1 MQASKNN
8 KKETVTMPLA
18 TSSTQPALFGERLVK
33 LGKLKPTDLERAL
46 RAQGEIHQPLGSVLV
61 RLGMLTEQEV
71 AFVLSRHLGL
81 RLAMTRDYPSLPVD
95 SHGISINYMR
105 NAEVVP
111 VQADDERM
119 IVAMSNPQD
128 EFSRQALFMASGKQ
142 IEPLLGL
149 PSEIRTNIER
159 LYGAEAGKV
168 HGNDDEFEITGGG
181 DNLDDIEHLKDMASE
196 APVIRLVNQIM
207 TNAMSQRASDIHIEP
222 FESHLKVRYRID
234 GVIHEV
240 ESPPAQLTAAIISR
254 IKLMARLNIA
264 ERRLPQ
270 DGRIQMRAQGKEI
283 DMRVSTVP
291 TMHGESVVMRL
302 LDKNSVKL
310 DLNTLGFSDDNFQKI
325 QKELDAPHGVI
336 LVTGPTGSGKT
347 TTLYAALTQL
357 NTPENKILTVE
368 DPVEYELEGINQ
380 IQANPKIG
388 LTFADALRSIVRQ
401 DPDIIMIG
409 EMRDE
414 ETARIAIQS
423 ALTGHLVLSTL
434 HTNDAASGVTRL
446 LDMGLEDYLL
456 TSTVNGILAQRLVRR
471 LCPQCRESHNVLP
484 EIVEELNLRQYQPEG
499 ELRLWHA
506 KGCSACGHTGYKGR
520 SAIHEF
526 LVMDDSLRR
535 LILKHEDAGVL
546 QEQARKAG
554 MRTMYEDGLMKAL
567 KGVTTLEEVL
577 RVAEETP
584 NASV

>member
-1 MQASKNN
+1 M
-8 KKETVTMPLA
+8 LA
-18 TSSTQPALFGERLVK
+18 AAIKPRSTPPPVPFGERLIQ
-33 LGKLKPTDLERAL
+33 LGKIKPADLERAL
-46 RAQGEIHQPLGSVLV
+46 RAQVEIHQPLGSVLV
-61 RLGMLTEQEV
+61 RLGLLTEQEV
-71 AFVLSRHLGL
+71 AVVLSRHLGVA
-81 RLAMTRDYPSLPVD
+81 LALTRDYPTEPLQD
-95 SHGISINYMR
+95 LGISVNYMR
-105 NAEVVP
+105 AAEVVP
-111 VQADDERM
+111 LFEHEGVLT
-119 IVAMSNPQD
+119 VAMSDPGDQ
-128 EFSRQALFMASGKQ
+128 FARQALQMAAGKP
-142 IEPLLGL
+142 IKPLLGL

-159 LYGAEAGKV
+159 LYSASAKKDEE
-168 HGNDDEFEITGGG
+168 EFEITSRDDGMA
-181 DNLDDIEHLKDMASE
+181 DIEHLKDMASE
-196 APVIRLVNQIM
+196 APVIKIVNQIM
-207 TNAMSQRASDIHIEP
+207 TEAMARRASDIHIEP
-222 FESHLKVRYRID
+222 FETHLKVRYRID

-240 ESPPAQLTAAIISR
+240 DSPPATMTAAVLSR
-254 IKLMARLNIA
+254 VKLMARLNIA

-270 DGRIQMRAQGKEI
+270 DGRIQLKAQGKEI

-310 DLNTLGFSDDNFQKI
+310 ELSSLGFSEENFARLQR
-325 QKELDAPHGVI
+325 ELSQPHGVV

-347 TTLYAALTQL
+347 TTLYAALTQM
-357 NTPENKILTVE
+357 NTTENKILTVE

-388 LTFADALRSIVRQ
+388 LTFSDALRSIVRQ

-409 EMRDE
+409 EMRDV

-423 ALTGHLVLSTL
+423 ALTGHLVLSTI

-446 LDMGLEDYLL
+446 LDMGIEDYLI
-456 TSTVNGILAQRLVRR
+456 TSTVNCILAQRLVRR
-471 LCPQCRESHNVLP
+471 LCPQCREPYSVLT
-484 EIVEELNLRQYQPEG
+484 EIEQELGLRQYQREG

-506 KGCSACGHTGYKGR
+506 KGCRACGFTGYKGR
-520 SAIHEF
+520 SAIHEV
-526 LVMDDSLRR
+526 LVMDDSIRR
-535 LILKHEDAGVL
+535 LVLKHEDAGVI

-554 MRTMYEDGLMKAL
+554 MRTLYEDGLQKAL

>member
-1 MQASKNN
+1 MQ
-8 KKETVTMPLA
+8 VA
-18 TSSTQPALFGERLVK
+18 TSHAPAAMFGEKLVK
-33 LGKLKPTDLERAL
+33 LGKLKPADLDRAL
-46 RAQGEIHQPLGSVLV
+46 RAQAEIRQPLGSVLV
-61 RLGMLTEQEV
+61 RLGMLSEQEV
-71 AFVLSRHLGL
+71 AFVLSRHLNI
-81 RLAMTRDYPSLPVD
+81 RLAVSGDYPSLPLEN
-95 SHGISINYMR
+95 HGVPVNYMR
-105 NAEVVP
+105 TAELVP
-111 VQADDERM
+111 VSIAQERM
-119 IVAMSNPQD
+119 VVVMSNPQD
-128 EFSRQALFMASGKQ
+128 GFARQALSMSVGKT
-142 IEPLLGL
+142 IEPLLGI
-149 PSEIRTNIER
+149 PSEIRTHIER
-159 LYGAEAGKV
+159 MYGTDADKKALE
-168 HGNDDEFEITGGG
+168 DEFEITGT
-181 DNLDDIEHLKDMASE
+181 DENLDDIEHLKDMASG
-196 APVIRLVNQIM
+196 APVIRIVNQIM
-207 TNAMSQRASDIHIEP
+207 TNAMVMRASDIHIEP
-222 FESHLKVRYRID
+222 FERHLKVRYRID
-234 GVIHEV
+234 GVIHEM
-240 ESPPAQLTAAIISR
+240 ESPPTQLTAAIISR

-310 DLNTLGFSDDNFQKI
+310 DLKTLGFAEDNFQRI

-409 EMRDE
+409 EMRDV

-434 HTNDAASGVTRL
+434 HTNDAASGITRL
-446 LDMGLEDYLL
+446 LDMGIEDYLI

-471 LCPQCRESHNVLP
+471 LCPQCRDSHRVLP
-484 EIVEELNLRQYQPEG
+484 EIEQELGLRQYQPEG

-506 KGCSACGHTGYKGR
+506 RGCQACGHTGYKGR

-526 LVMDDSLRR
+526 LVMDDDVRR
-535 LILKHEDAGVL
+535 LVLKREDAGVL
-546 QEQARKAG
+546 QAQARRAG
-554 MRTMYEDGLMKAL
+554 MRTMYEDGLSKAL
-567 KGVTTLEEVL
+567 RGVTTLEEVL

-584 NASV
+584 NGDV

>member
-1 MQASKNN
+1 MQV
-8 KKETVTMPLA
+8 VTSDL
-18 TSSTQPALFGERLVK
+18 PAAAFGEMLVQM
-33 LGKLKPTDLERAL
+33 GKLKPVDLERAL
-46 RAQGEIHQPLGSVLV
+46 RAQAEIRQPLGRVLV
-61 RLGMLTEQEV
+61 QLGLLTEQEI
-71 AFVLSRHLGL
+71 AFVLSRHLNI
-81 RLAMTRDYPSLPVD
+81 RMASTKDYPILPVENL
-95 SHGISINYMR
+95 GISVNYMR
-105 NAEVVP
+105 NAELVP
-111 VQADDERM
+111 ILVEAERM
-119 IVAMSNPQD
+119 VVIMAYPQD
-128 EFSRQALFMASGKQ
+128 QFAQQALALACGGKP

-149 PSEIRTNIER
+149 PSEIRAHIER
-159 LYGAEAGKV
+159 LYGAEATKTANFNAGEE
-168 HGNDDEFEITGGG
+168 EFEITGRD

-207 TNAMSQRASDIHIEP
+207 TNAMSMRASDIHIEP
-222 FESHLKVRYRID
+222 FEKHLKVRYRID
-234 GVIHEV
+234 GVINEM
-240 ESPPAQLTAAIISR
+240 ESPPPQLTAAIISR

-270 DGRIQMRAQGKEI
+270 DGRIQMRAQGREI

-302 LDKNSVKL
+302 LDKHSIKL
-310 DLNTLGFSDDNFQKI
+310 DLRTLGFSDANFRLL

-357 NTPENKILTVE
+357 NTSENKILTVE

-409 EMRDE
+409 EMRDV

-434 HTNDAASGVTRL
+434 HTNDAASGITRL
-446 LDMGLEDYLL
+446 LDMGIEDYLI

-471 LCPQCRESHNVLP
+471 LCPQCRESYSVMP
-484 EIVEELNLRQYQPEG
+484 EIERELGLRRYQPKG

-506 KGCSACGHTGYKGR
+506 RGCLACSNTGFKGR
-520 SAIHEF
+520 SAIHVF
-526 LVMDDSLRR
+526 LVMDDAVRR
-535 LILKHEDAGVL
+535 LILQHVDATIL

-554 MRTMYEDGLMKAL
+554 MSTMYEDGLMKAL
-567 KGVTTLEEVL
+567 KGVTTLEEIL

-584 NASV
+584 CADV

>member
-1 MQASKNN
+1 MQVAPSHAPS
-8 KKETVTMPLA
+8 V
-18 TSSTQPALFGERLVK
+18 LFGERLVK
-33 LGKLKPTDLERAL
+33 QGKLKSADLERAL
-46 RAQGEIHQPLGSVLV
+46 RAQAEIRQPLGSVLV

-71 AFVLSRHLGL
+71 AFVLSRHLGV
-81 RLAMTRDYPSLPVD
+81 RMAMTRDYPSIALENP
-95 SHGISINYMR
+95 GISINYMR

-111 VQADDERM
+111 VHLEEDR
-119 IVAMSNPQD
+119 IVVAMSNPQD
-128 EFSRQALFMASGKQ
+128 EFCRQALFMASGKQ

-149 PSEIRTNIER
+149 PSEIRANIER
-159 LYGAEAGKV
+159 LYGADADKAK
-168 HGNDDEFEITGGG
+168 GNDDEFEITGGHE
-181 DNLDDIEHLKDMASE
+181 NLDDIEHLKDMASE
-196 APVIRLVNQIM
+196 APVIRTVNQIM
-207 TNAMSQRASDIHIEP
+207 TNAMTQRASDIHIEP
-222 FESHLKVRYRID
+222 FETHLKVRYRID

-240 ESPPAQLTAAIISR
+240 ESPPVQLTAAIISR

-270 DGRIQMRAQGKEI
+270 DGRIQMRAHGKEI

-310 DLNTLGFSDDNFQKI
+310 DLKTLGFSDDNFQRL
-325 QKELDAPHGVI
+325 QKELDAPHGVV

-388 LTFADALRSIVRQ
+388 LNFADALRSIVRQ

-409 EMRDE
+409 EMRDV

-434 HTNDAASGVTRL
+434 HTNDAASGITRL

-471 LCPQCRESHNVLP
+471 LCPQCRESHSVLP
-484 EIVEELNLRQYQPEG
+484 EIEHELGLRKYQPDG

-506 KGCSACGHTGYKGR
+506 KGCSACGNTGYKGR

-526 LVMDDSLRR
+526 LVMDDPLRR

-554 MRTMYEDGLMKAL
+554 MRTMYEDGLIKAL

-577 RVAEETP
+577 RVAEDTP

>member
-1 MQASKNN
+1 MLN
-8 KKETVTMPLA
+8 V
-18 TSSTQPALFGERLVK
+18 SSPPFGERLVK
-33 LGKLKPTDLERAL
+33 QGKLKPADLERAL
-46 RAQGEIHQPLGSVLV
+46 RAQTEIRQPLGSVLV
-61 RLGMLTEQEV
+61 RLGLLTEQEV
-71 AFVLSRHLGL
+71 AVVLSRHLNL
-81 RLAMTRDYPSLPVD
+81 PLALTKDYPDVALDSLGV
-95 SHGISINYMR
+95 SLNYMR
-105 NAEVVP
+105 TAELIP
-111 VQADDERM
+111 LQQDEQKLV
-119 IVAMSNPQD
+119 VAMAHPQD
-128 EFSRQALFMASGKQ
+128 GFARQALSMATGKQ
-142 IEPLLGL
+142 IEALLGL
-149 PSEIRTNIER
+149 PSEIRQHIER
-159 LYGAEAGKV
+159 LYGNETQKKTAE
-168 HGNDDEFEITGGG
+168 HEEEFEFSTNH

-196 APVIRLVNQIM
+196 APVIRIVNQIM
-207 TNAMSQRASDIHIEP
+207 TNAMGQRASDIHIEP

-240 ESPPAQLTAAIISR
+240 ESPPAALTPAIISR

-302 LDKNSVKL
+302 LDKHSVKL
-310 DLNTLGFSDDNFQKI
+310 DLKTLGFSDDNYQKL
-325 QKELDAPHGVI
+325 QKQLEAPHGVI

-409 EMRDE
+409 EMRDV

-434 HTNDAASGVTRL
+434 HTNDAASGITRL

-456 TSTVNGILAQRLVRR
+456 TSTINGILAQRLVRR
-471 LCPQCRESHNVLP
+471 LCPQCRESHEVLP
-484 EIVEELNLRQYQPEG
+484 EIEQELGLRQYQAEG
-499 ELRLWHA
+499 DLRLWHA
-506 KGCSACGHTGYKGR
+506 KGCPACGHTGYKGR
-520 SAIHEF
+520 SAIHEL
-526 LVMDDSLRR
+526 LVMDDPLRR
-535 LILKHEDAGVL
+535 QILKHEDAGVL
-546 QEQARKAG
+546 QEQARKNG
-554 MRTMYEDGLMKAL
+554 MRTMYEDGLLKAL

-584 NASV
+584 HGSV